1 MQNEHETRRRDGTPH
16 DIGWEGMVY
25 FTFVYA
31 LAVLFMFVI
40 FDFALWT
47 FGVAVAM
54 FGYLAF
60 NFWQ

>member
-1 MQNEHETRRRDGTPH
+1 MKFLELESSRTAYRAD
-16 DIGWEGMVY
+16 
-25 FTFVYA
+25 FAVYA